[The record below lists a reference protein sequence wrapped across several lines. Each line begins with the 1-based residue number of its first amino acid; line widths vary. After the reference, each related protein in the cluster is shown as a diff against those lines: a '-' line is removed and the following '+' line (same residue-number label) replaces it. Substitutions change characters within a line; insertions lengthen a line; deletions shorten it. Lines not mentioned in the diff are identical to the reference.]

1 MVNKRNTYIAAAY
14 QDWLDHTV
22 VASYQDWLDHIV
34 VVSNQDWLD
43 HIVVASY
50 QDWLDHTVVVASY
63 QDWLDH
69 TVVVAHLV
77 VDCTIDAGLW
87 FVFVFPSGSWW
98 IVFQNLFKKKE
109 KNTMIPILSILFLH
123 EYCYKLELRFE
134 SYPIFTSPP
143 HICQTVL
150 VWFSSSHDNSCN

>member
-1 MVNKRNTYIAAAY
+1 
-14 QDWLDHTV
+14 
-22 VASYQDWLDHIV
+22 
-34 VVSNQDWLD
+34 
-43 HIVVASY
+43 
-50 QDWLDHTVVVASY
+50 
-63 QDWLDH
+63 
-69 TVVVAHLV
+69 VVAHLV

-87 FVFVFPSGSWW
+87 FVFVFPTGSWW

-123 EYCYKLELRFE
+123 EDCYKLELRFE